1 MRCYA
6 VLAPVS
12 RSYSPLKGRLVTCY
26 SPGRRCTHGVAP
38 TFSLDLHVLGTPP
51 ALILSQDQTL
61 VCIPDFPPRRK
72 SGRAFRDQNRW
83 LAPPAECQRN
93 TIYFVRSLGLD
104 RAFPSPA
111 LAHKGISR
119 LARSTCC
126 QRPSAL
132 RTRRCASVR
141 TTAIAMCPRNLAS
154 LSSLQTRAL
163 YSAASSFLAFR
174 DEPFKLIASFCCL
187 SMYG

>member
-1 MRCYA
+1 
-6 VLAPVS
+6 L
-12 RSYSPLKGRLVTCY
+12 
-26 SPGRRCTHGVAP
+26 
-38 TFSLDLHVLGTPP
+38 
-51 ALILSQDQTL
+51 
-61 VCIPDFPPRRK
+61 PPRRK
-72 SGRAFRDQNRW
+72 SGRQFRDQNRW

-111 LAHKGISR
+111 FARKGISR

-141 TTAIAMCPRNLAS
+141 TTVIDDVSSKLGVSFILTDPRTLQCRVAI
-154 LSSLQTRAL
+154 
-163 YSAASSFLAFR
+163 SSF
-174 DEPFKLIASFCCL
+174 
-187 SMYG
+187 

>member
-1 MRCYA
+1 
-6 VLAPVS
+6 L
-12 RSYSPLKGRLVTCY
+12 
-26 SPGRRCTHGVAP
+26 
-38 TFSLDLHVLGTPP
+38 
-51 ALILSQDQTL
+51 
-61 VCIPDFPPRRK
+61 PPRRK
-72 SGRAFRDQNRW
+72 SGRQFRDQNRW

-111 LAHKGISR
+111 FACKGISR

-141 TTAIAMCPRNLAS
+141 TTAIAACPRNLAS

-163 YSAASSFLAFR
+163 SSARRHFWLLETNLSNLSRASAACQCTDSYYSGIDPLFYSY
-174 DEPFKLIASFCCL
+174 EE
-187 SMYG
+187 